1 MIIIQKGIFMK
12 TFLCKLLRA
21 ASIFLIGVLLLPASV
36 FMFLIRGLWKIVD
49 YTFDKGGTL

>member
-1 MIIIQKGIFMK
+1 MK

-36 FMFLIRGLWKIVD
+36 FMFLIRGLWRIVD
-49 YTFDKGGTL
+49 YTFDKGGNTNHQEKSV

>member
-1 MIIIQKGIFMK
+1 MR

-36 FMFLIRGLWKIVD
+36 AMFLIRGLWKVVD
-49 YTFDKGGTL
+49 YTFDKGGSL